1 MSSLYRISLVLFLA
15 ATGQTAD
22 LLSISGRVVMEVG
35 SPPPGFASVERHCG
49 GQVFVEAKTDPKGR
63 FTFSVVGSHDSGVID
78 ASESQVRPGGGA
90 RRSAALGMWD
100 LTGCDVRAVLA
111 GYQSSILKLGM
122 RSVFDSPDIGLIFLR
137 PMTQAETAR
146 ISITSLNAPSEAK
159 KAFEQATKELAKEP
173 PNLSKIVVQ
182 LEKAIAAHP
191 TYAAAWS
198 LLGETRLRLKKN
210 DAAGEAFRR
219 AIDADENYLP
229 PYLPLLRIEMSQAR
243 WKTVAHLSTHVLK
256 LDSQATEAR
265 FHHAVANM
273 YLGETAKAKESALAV
288 QSSEAATAFPLTH
301 HLLGVI
307 NAQQGNAD
315 QAAKEFRAF
324 LQL

>member
-1 MSSLYRISLVLFLA
+1 MK
-15 ATGQTAD
+15 Q
-22 LLSISGRVVMEVG
+22 
-35 SPPPGFASVERHCG
+35 
-49 GQVFVEAKTDPKGR
+49 
-63 FTFSVVGSHDSGVID
+63 
-78 ASESQVRPGGGA
+78 
-90 RRSAALGMWD
+90 
-100 LTGCDVRAVLA
+100 
-111 GYQSSILKLGM
+111 
-122 RSVFDSPDIGLIFLR
+122 
-137 PMTQAETAR
+137 
-146 ISITSLNAPSEAK
+146 
-159 KAFEQATKELAKEP
+159 
-173 PNLSKIVVQ
+173 
-182 LEKAIAAHP
+182 
-191 TYAAAWS
+191 
-198 LLGETRLRLKKN
+198 
-210 DAAGEAFRR
+210 R

-288 QSSEAATAFPLTH
+288 QSSEAAAAFPLTH

-324 LQL
+324 LQLQPNSPVADDVRKTACRLVGARSGS